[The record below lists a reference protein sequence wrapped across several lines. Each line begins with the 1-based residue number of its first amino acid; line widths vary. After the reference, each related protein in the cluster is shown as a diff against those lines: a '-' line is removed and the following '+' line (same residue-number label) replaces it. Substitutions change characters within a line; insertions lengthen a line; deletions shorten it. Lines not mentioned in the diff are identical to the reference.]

1 MAHFWP
7 RMHKWNL
14 LGRGI
19 LGVLS
24 SSDSGS
30 AEPRK
35 KQAAGIDAPFRVLAG
50 AAVATLKPRGKGQGT
65 QGGSSL
71 DITQPLN

>member
-1 MAHFWP
+1 MAYFWP

-24 SSDSGS
+24 SSELEKKEKRKNRLLALMHPSVCWLELQQQLWNHERK
-30 AEPRK
+30 AER
-35 KQAAGIDAPFRVLAG
+35 
-50 AAVATLKPRGKGQGT
+50 LKEVPA
-65 QGGSSL
+65 
-71 DITQPLN
+71 

>member
-1 MAHFWP
+1 
-7 RMHKWNL
+7 MHKWNL

-24 SSDSGS
+24 L
-30 AEPRK
+30 RK

-50 AAVATLKPRGKGQGT
+50 AAAATLKPRGKSQGT

>member
-24 SSDSGS
+24 SS
-30 AEPRK
+30 ELEKKEKRK

-50 AAVATLKPRGKGQGT
+50 AAAATLE
-65 QGGSSL
+65 L
-71 DITQPLN
+71 